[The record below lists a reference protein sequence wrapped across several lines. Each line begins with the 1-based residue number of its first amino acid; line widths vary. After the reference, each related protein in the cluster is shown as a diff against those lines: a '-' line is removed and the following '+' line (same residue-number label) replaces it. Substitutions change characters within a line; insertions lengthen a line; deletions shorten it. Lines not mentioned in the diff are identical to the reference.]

1 MDMDEDYI
9 KNIEGAERRFF
20 TSTVELRE
28 DGAAKYFDGAGV
40 TFGSV
45 ADLGWFT
52 EEILPGAFDDVM
64 QDDVRG
70 LVNHDPN
77 LILGRNKSGTM
88 QLVIDGK
95 EARYKILYNPND
107 PDHVRYM
114 EKVKRGDISQSSF
127 AFSVKDD
134 KWETRDGKDHR
145 IVTKI
150 KRWYDVSMVTYPAYH
165 NTSVAARSVG
175 KIKED
180 HKKDLAEMDQ
190 SIMRRELKIK
200 NKK

>member
-1 MDMDEDYI
+1 MVMDEDYI

-20 TSTVELRE
+20 TAPVEVRE
-28 DGAAKYFDGAGV
+28 EGEAKYFDGAGI
-40 TFGSV
+40 TFGSI

-52 EEILPGAFDDVM
+52 EEIHPRAFDDVM
-64 QDDVRG
+64 GDDVRG

-88 QLVIDGK
+88 QLIIDGK

-145 IVTKI
+145 TVLKI
-150 KRWYDVSMVTYPAYH
+150 KKWYDVSMVTYPAYQ
-165 NTSVAARSVG
+165 NTSVAARSAG
-175 KIKED
+175 KTKED
-180 HKKDLAEMDQ
+180 HKKDLAEMDLET
-190 SIMRRELKIK
+190 MKRDLK
-200 NKK
+200 